1 MKITCPDCQVTF
13 AVEDTLLAQ
22 ALGSKGGAAGTGS
35 AKRRPREHYVRMA
48 ALAKAKR
55 DAAK

>member
-1 MKITCPDCQVTF
+1 MKITCPNCLFTLT
-13 AVEDTLLAQ
+13 VEDTLLAQ
-22 ALGSKGGAAGTGS
+22 TLGSKGGAAGTGS

-55 DAAK
+55 HKTT